1 MGKLRTKLFILFTLL
16 FSVSVAAWAEEQRN
30 FFVYNASNG
39 LADNSAQTLHCTRT
53 GRLVISTRG
62 QINFYDGQRFRYIDP
77 SSENKFPLPLYT
89 GHYHLYFDCYHHMWL
104 KHKTGITC
112 VNLTTETYEPS
123 VAKVLEGFG
132 VKAEDV
138 KDLFFDTEGVA
149 WIVTPKGLYD
159 SESRKTIDVLRPG
172 LNLQELDTNGKRLL
186 LFYDNGALDII
197 DLQTGKV
204 QASSNAYDM
213 KTAEGYKSTS
223 LIMEDGTDYY
233 MLRNGKKGGIM
244 LKLNLGT
251 NQWKELLRVPYS
263 LNSMCLK
270 DSVLYVPSAYGYW
283 TYDQVSGE
291 LVHYEKNTIEKKKG
305 VLTDI
310 NCMVFDKQG
319 GLWAGTEHRG
329 LLYSPPIQTVF
340 NAFPWND
347 PKAEHYRL
355 AMEQQLKENKTEYKG
370 RPANTVFRD
379 SRGWTWVGTYYGL
392 QLYRSDDAHLPVLYT
407 RKEGLKNN
415 VIHSIVED
423 PLHNIW
429 VTTSFGISRLQID
442 KKKVKYID
450 TYEKWDGVPKEGFVD
465 GKGALL
471 PDGTIA
477 MQSTDHMV
485 VFDPNYL
492 VWDRLDD
499 EQFTMHPKLIH
510 ILINGYYVKTGENVD
525 GNVILEKAIQ
535 RTSELKLKYDQ
546 NNVTLTFSALNFFR
560 PQQTFYRIR
569 VLGLDDRWQLIT
581 PYSASGLVDQK
592 GLLHL
597 PLMGLLPG
605 VYHVQV
611 QASMLPDMW
620 DKTKPYEWM
629 ITVYEPWWRSSILYI
644 LIGLLLLVLF
654 GINAYLYV
662 RNLNMKAQ
670 RNINERT
677 ILKRLRVLAQESE
690 GVARRQAPLAA
701 SEKNEGNGMSP
712 EFISV
717 MQKLQPFLLQEKQ
730 RRRLS
735 MRELSAKAGMEVDK
749 FYSLVN
755 TNVYKNSRALSI
767 AVALQQANQL
777 LRTTDKSIGEIA
789 EECGFQSPNFLIASY
804 YRRYGQTPQE
814 LRNQIAGKQ

>member
-1 MGKLRTKLFILFTLL
+1 M
-16 FSVSVAAWAEEQRN
+16 
-30 FFVYNASNG
+30 
-39 LADNSAQTLHCTRT
+39 ADNSAQTLHCTRT

-62 QINFYDGQRFRYIDP
+62 QINFYDGQRFRYLDP
-77 SSENKFPLPLYT
+77 STENKFPLPLYT
-89 GHYHLYFDCYHHMWL
+89 GHYHLYFDRYHHMWL
-104 KHKTGITC
+104 KHKTGVVC

-132 VKAEDV
+132 IKADEV
-138 KDLFFDTEGVA
+138 KDLFFDTDGVA

-186 LFYDNGALDII
+186 LFYENGALDII

-204 QASSNAYDM
+204 QASSDAYDM
-213 KTAEGYKSTS
+213 KTAAGYTSTA
-223 LIMEDGTDYY
+223 LIKEDGTDYY
-233 MLRNGKKGGIM
+233 MLRNGNKGGIM
-244 LKLNLGT
+244 LKLSLDT
-251 NQWKELLRVPYS
+251 HQWKELLRVPYS
-263 LNSMCLK
+263 LNSLCLK
-270 DSVLYVPSAYGYW
+270 DSILYVPAAYGYW
-283 TYDQVSGE
+283 TYNQVSGK
-291 LVHYEKNTIEKKKG
+291 LVHYEKNTIENKNG
-305 VLTDI
+305 LITDI

-319 GLWAGTEHRG
+319 GMWAGTEHRG
-329 LLYSPPIQTVF
+329 LLYSPPIPTAFNVF
-340 NAFPWND
+340 SWTD
-347 PKAEHYRL
+347 PKAERYRL
-355 AMEQQLKENKTEYKG
+355 AMEQQLKENKTEFKG
-370 RPANTVFRD
+370 RRANTVFRD
-379 SRGWTWVGTYYGL
+379 SRGWTWVGTFYGL
-392 QLYRSDDAHLPVLYT
+392 QLYRSDDANLPVLYT
-407 RKEGLKNN
+407 QKEGLKNN
-415 VIHSIVED
+415 IIHSIVED

-429 VTTSFGISRLQID
+429 VATSFGISRLQID
-442 KKKVKYID
+442 NGKVKYID
-450 TYEKWDGVPKEGFVD
+450 TYEKWDKVPNEGFLD

-477 MQSTDHMV
+477 MQSIDHMV

-492 VWDRLDD
+492 VSNQLDD

-510 ILINGYYVKTGENVD
+510 ILINGYNVKTGENVD

-560 PQQTFYRIR
+560 PQQTFYRVR

-605 VYHVQV
+605 VYRVQI
-611 QASMLPDMW
+611 QASFLPDMW
-620 DKTKPYEWM
+620 DKTEPYEWV
-629 ITVYEPWWRSSILYI
+629 ITIYEPWWRSSILYI
-644 LIGLLLLVLF
+644 IIGLFLLTLF

-662 RNLNMKAQ
+662 RNLNLKAQ

-701 SEKNEGNGMSP
+701 SAKNEDNGMST

-717 MQKLQPFLLQEKQ
+717 MQKLLPFLSQEKH
-730 RRRLS
+730 RLS
-735 MRELSAKAGMEVDK
+735 MRDLSAKAGMEVDK

-767 AVALQQANQL
+767 ALALQQADQL
-777 LRTTDKSIGEIA
+777 LRTTDKSIGMIA

-804 YRRYGQTPQE
+804 YRHFGQTPQD
-814 LRNQIAGKQ
+814 LRNQLADKR